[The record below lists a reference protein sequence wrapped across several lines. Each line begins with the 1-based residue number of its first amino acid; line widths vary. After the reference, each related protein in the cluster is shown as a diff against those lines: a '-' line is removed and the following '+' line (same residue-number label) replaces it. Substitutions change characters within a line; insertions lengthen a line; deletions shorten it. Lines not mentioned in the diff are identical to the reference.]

1 MTAIPS
7 PAHRAYRRALAD
19 AWGRY
24 IVIGGLLLALM
35 ALATTATATPS
46 YGDHDEQWDEVLP
59 QRPRY
64 WYILIAP
71 ETRPRIHWR
80 WV

>member
-7 PAHRAYRRALAD
+7 PAYRAYRRALAD

-35 ALATTATATPS
+35 ALATTASATRT
-46 YGDHDEQWDEVLP
+46 YGDNDETWDVVSP
-59 QRPRY
+59 PPPRILY
-64 WYILIAP
+64 LLIAP
-71 ETRPRIHWR
+71 DAPRIHWR
-80 WV
+80 WA

>member
-35 ALATTATATPS
+35 ALATPATATPS
-46 YGDHDEQWDEVLP
+46 YGDHDEHWDEVLP

-71 ETRPRIHWR
+71 ENRPTLRR
-80 WV
+80 WA

>member
-7 PAHRAYRRALAD
+7 PAYRAYRRALAD

-24 IVIGGLLLALM
+24 IVIGGILLALM

-46 YGDHDEQWDEVLP
+46 YGDHDEQ
-59 QRPRY
+59 
-64 WYILIAP
+64 
-71 ETRPRIHWR
+71 
-80 WV
+80 

>member
-46 YGDHDEQWDEVLP
+46 YGDTVRRVDISAGV
-59 QRPRY
+59 
-64 WYILIAP
+64 
-71 ETRPRIHWR
+71 
-80 WV
+80 

>member
-35 ALATTATATPS
+35 ALATTASATRT
-46 YGDHDEQWDEVLP
+46 YGDGDETWDEVLP
-59 QRPRY
+59 PPPRT
-64 WYILIAP
+64 WYLLVAP
-71 ETRPRIHWR
+71 ENRPTLRR
-80 WV
+80 WA

>member
-35 ALATTATATPS
+35 ALATTASAPRT
-46 YGDHDEQWDEVLP
+46 YGDGDETWDEVLP
-59 QRPRY
+59 QRPRH
-64 WYILIAP
+64 WYILQAP
-71 ETRPRIHWR
+71 ETRPMLRR
-80 WV
+80 WA